1 MALDAALQLLSWRLS
16 RKHLFLF
23 LVIGIEGYLVLAT
36 ELLAIRELIP
46 FVGSGVEVVSIVISA
61 ILLPLA
67 WGYYAGGQRVRLE
80 LQAAHAH
87 PRRWRAF
94 SIRAMLLRNLLVVT
108 GILAFGLS

>member
-1 MALDAALQLLSWRLS
+1 MH

-36 ELLAIRELIP
+36 ELLGIRELIP

-67 WGYYAGGQRVRLE
+67 WGYYAGGQRVKRE
-80 LQAAHAH
+80 LRAAHAH

-94 SIRAMLLRNLLVVT
+94 SIRAMLLRNLLLVM
-108 GILAFGLS
+108 GILSLGLSFGALQLFFQ